1 MHTKSFVVRKAGRHR
16 NMDRV
21 RGKGVSMKLS
31 DCEQRIPSASITKA
45 N

>member
-1 MHTKSFVVRKAGRHR
+1 MHTKSFAVREVGRLPIR
-16 NMDRV
+16 KRA

-31 DCEQRIPSASITKA
+31 NCEQRIPSASITKA